1 LPHSDCDPHYE
12 QVLRDQAGHLDHFDF
27 GLLILIN
34 YMFGSAWFGVWLNS
48 GGATHAMKLLEQEE
62 YTRFVHEFEMVP
74 SALTPGKLLHS
85 QMKLQGRA
93 LQIAVAWRHY
103 SGGRLRAQGFGE
115 LWQRRYLELPE
126 FYGYVGSFS
135 EFHYG
140 VRFPLIFPEVPEIA
154 EPQNKDPL
162 ESSRVQ
168 NDLVHLRGHMYL
180 ARRCMQDPLGRRNF
194 VKQTPEDSPTNIFS
208 CPSRLGMEALTQ
220 FLAPEFDV

>member
-1 LPHSDCDPHYE
+1 MSFLWKIKNPMEKCFTWY
-12 QVLRDQAGHLDHFDF
+12 V
-27 GLLILIN
+27 
-34 YMFGSAWFGVWLNS
+34 SAIWKR
-48 GGATHAMKLLEQEE
+48 T
-62 YTRFVHEFEMVP
+62 
-74 SALTPGKLLHS
+74 HS
-85 QMKLQGRA
+85 QWNIPCIYHIYIIHIPCIWYVFRYVP
-93 LQIAVAWRHY
+93 IN